1 MRGFREVEKKFD
13 AEKELKRREEERR
26 NKEYLKIKPESNI
39 TLDEAKK
46 FVNSLF
52 EM

>member
-13 AEKELKRREEERR
+13 AEEELKRREEECR

-39 TLDEAKK
+39 TLDEAKN